1 MDLHL
6 PDDASSED
14 ALKAYFRNLIE
25 LGYDDDEIAAQSG
38 YDPTT
43 VRRKFKG
50 WHWFKRWVELDAAA
64 VARMRARA
72 HAPPRKRRVSRARA
86 APGAPPPK
94 PAPPAA
100 APPTNH
106 AATSRDFLEPDIRA
120 KLEAMKKRKNP

>member
-38 YDPTT
+38 YDLTT
-43 VRRKFKG
+43 IRRKFKG

-64 VARMRARA
+64 IARMRTRA
-72 HAPPRKRRVSRARA
+72 NAPPRRKSSARA
-86 APGAPPPK
+86 AATTAPPK
-94 PAPPAA
+94 PAPSAA

-106 AATSRDFLEPDIRA
+106 AATSRDLLEPAVRA
-120 KLEAMKKRKNP
+120 KLEAMRNRK